1 MLEQS
6 FHPRPLTIKQLFTD
20 SDSLYQIPQYQRSYK
35 WVDEHVEQLWE
46 DIYEA
51 YSNDPEGNYFL
62 GSIVT
67 AKPAGK
73 TPYKDIVDGQQRL
86 TTLMILFCVI
96 RDFYPNINKE
106 PSDNESDNEP
116 VTIAVIQDAISQ
128 YNDKNRLNLFTHN
141 SAKTDF
147 FTSIINKDATKE
159 LKKPTQKAM
168 KENLPINNF
177 INTAVILR
185 KKLKELEMIDF
196 NQVQYFVNFIFN
208 QVQIIRIDCKDV
220 NFAIK
225 LFQVINARGMDLASA
240 DLIKSFLLGEMK
252 DSKNNPDILSHQTEQ
267 FNYDWS
273 KIEDNVK
280 DPDITIDDLFTFYT
294 YYELAAN
301 PKNSIYEELQKV
313 FKNSKKNSNEFIGEI
328 KGFSDNYK
336 NKIYLNHDKDIYAL
350 RYLPWNIHW
359 RSIILTGLQTSY
371 SDISGL
377 IKLLSHF
384 YYLYW
389 IGGFTLTRVKQASF
403 NIIKQVKNSTPVGEI
418 WVTLEDKITKE
429 KIIEKVIAQLKSN
442 NIASEKWCKPLLLM
456 LEYNETDNSK
466 LSFIGTNS
474 VHLEHVLPISH
485 NDGKWGDVGKDVAE
499 RYLHSGGNLTLLS
512 GPKNI
517 AVKNKSFSKKI
528 DAYKGKGVYAA
539 DAQNVTAF
547 MITQKIVQDFEKK
560 KEWDETAMK
569 NRKEWFIKE
578 ASKVLDIDLDIEISP
593 ESES

>member
-6 FHPRPLTIKQLFTD
+6 FQPYTLTIRKLFTD
-20 SDSLYQIPQYQRSYK
+20 SDSLYQIPQYQRPYK
-35 WVDEHVEQLWE
+35 WIDEHVEKLWE

-67 AKPAGK
+67 AKPTDK
-73 TPYKDIVDGQQRL
+73 TSYKDIVDGQQRL

-96 RDFYPNINKE
+96 RDFYPNINE
-106 PSDNESDNEP
+106 DSNDDSS
-116 VTIAVIQDAISQ
+116 VTLTVIKSAISLHD
-128 YNDKNRLNLFTHN
+128 DKTRLKLFTHN

-147 FTSIINKDATKE
+147 LTNIINEGAIQE
-159 LKKPTQKAM
+159 LKKPSPEIM
-168 KENLPINNF
+168 KKNLPINNF
-177 INTAVILR
+177 INSAVILR
-185 KKLKELEMIDF
+185 KKLEGLKF
-196 NQVQYFVNFIFN
+196 NDVQSFVNFIFN

-220 NFAIK
+220 HFAIK

-252 DSKNNPDILSHQTEQ
+252 DSKDAPDILPQQ
-267 FNYDWS
+267 QKNFDYDWS
-273 KIEDNVK
+273 KIEDNM
-280 DPDITIDDLFTFYT
+280 DNSDINIDELFTFYT
-294 YYELAAN
+294 YYKLAAN
-301 PKNSIYEELQKV
+301 PKNSTYQELQKA
-313 FKNSKKNSNEFIGEI
+313 FKHSKKNSNEFIGEI

-336 NKIYLNHDKDIYAL
+336 NGIHLKNDKDIYAL
-350 RYLPWNIHW
+350 RYLPWTVHW

-578 ASKVLDIDLDIEISP
+578 AGKVLDIDADIKINP
-593 ESES
+593 ETDS